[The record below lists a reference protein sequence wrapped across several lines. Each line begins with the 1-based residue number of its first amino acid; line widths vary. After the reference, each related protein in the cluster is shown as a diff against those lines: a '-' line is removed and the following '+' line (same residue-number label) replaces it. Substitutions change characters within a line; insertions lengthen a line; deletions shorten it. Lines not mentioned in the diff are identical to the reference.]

1 MANECSLEI
10 NPALR
15 AQATKLLTRMA
26 SIAEGLCGVL
36 WFEVNSPGDKERLA
50 VHINTIQVQIENLQA
65 DLNEL
70 IAIEREAR
78 EVSKWN

>member
-26 SIAEGLCGVL
+26 STAEGVCGVI
-36 WFEVNSPGDKERLA
+36 WFEINSPSGDKERLA
-50 VHINTIQVQIENLQA
+50 VHLNTLQVQIENLQA

-78 EVSKWN
+78 EVSK

>member
-1 MANECSLEI
+1 MN
-10 NPALR
+10 

-26 SIAEGLCGVL
+26 STAEGVCGVL
-36 WFEVNSPGDKERLA
+36 WFEINSPSGDKESLSL
-50 VHINTIQVQIENLQA
+50 HLNTLQVQIENLQA

-78 EVSKWN
+78 EVSK

>member
-1 MANECSLEI
+1 MDIQNSLEI
-10 NPALR
+10 NPAFP

-36 WFEVNSPGDKERLA
+36 WFEINSPSGDKERLA
-50 VHINTIQVQIENLQA
+50 VHLNTIQLQIENLQA

-78 EVSKWN
+78 EVS